1 MCPWWSA
8 SLLQSVAKASFQLL
22 RMGMETERVSG
33 VVGQLLEALPNHRLR
48 LVGEVMSEVMRVAWL
63 EAQDTDAA
71 RQGAGQEHA
80 AGAAASLRS
89 AIHQLVQCCLR
100 RLESS
105 ESAYENE
112 EQDPAPARAEEAAE
126 RLVTAAASVGYD
138 ALVMVAQEV
147 CDELEAAA
155 RAAGDSK
162 GSKKGSKGDLSRLG
176 AALSLAQAMAV
187 KPRALAAALHM
198 SSHGHAKAG
207 GLSAVTK
214 ALTGVLTALEEHAQD
229 FAPGKRQL
237 QHHAVAAHAKHCLS
251 VLSAIKRPLQEQAVA
266 A

>member
-1 MCPWWSA
+1 M
-8 SLLQSVAKASFQLL
+8 QSVAKASFQLL

-105 ESAYENE
+105 ENAYEAENE
-112 EQDPAPARAEEAAE
+112 EQEPAPARAEEAAE
-126 RLVTAAASVGYD
+126 RHTFSI
-138 ALVMVAQEV
+138 
-147 CDELEAAA
+147 
-155 RAAGDSK
+155 
-162 GSKKGSKGDLSRLG
+162 
-176 AALSLAQAMAV
+176 
-187 KPRALAAALHM
+187 
-198 SSHGHAKAG
+198 
-207 GLSAVTK
+207 
-214 ALTGVLTALEEHAQD
+214 
-229 FAPGKRQL
+229 
-237 QHHAVAAHAKHCLS
+237 
-251 VLSAIKRPLQEQAVA
+251 VLSMLPSIAVNA
-266 A
+266 LGH